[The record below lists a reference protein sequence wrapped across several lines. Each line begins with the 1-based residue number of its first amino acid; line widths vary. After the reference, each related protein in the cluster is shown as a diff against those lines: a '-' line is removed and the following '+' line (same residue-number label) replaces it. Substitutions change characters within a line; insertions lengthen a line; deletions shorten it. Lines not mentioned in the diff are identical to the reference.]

1 MKNRFTLNESERE
14 RILKLH
20 EDEKPGIINRVKG
33 AIQGFKQPQQVLQ
46 QTTQTKE
53 QPVVSANTST
63 SAATDT
69 STSTATNTS
78 TSATTSATTSA
89 ATSSWATSADNS
101 TVCQTKPSKTKS
113 PQVQQVQAILN
124 KVFVPKPESKT
135 IKDCKGG
142 ILFPIKEDGV
152 FGANTAKAV
161 LIAMNYKKL
170 SGGQQPQG
178 QQQQGQQPQGQQGQQ
193 GQQPQGQQ
201 GQQPQGLSNPTI
213 ASTNAGG
220 PETNLADL

>member
-20 EDEKPGIINRVKG
+20 EQQKPGIINRVKG

-46 QTTQTKE
+46 QTTQTVQT
-53 QPVVSANTST
+53 QPVVSA
-63 SAATDT
+63 ATT
-69 STSTATNTS
+69 PVT
-78 TSATTSATTSA
+78 TTSASTTPVTTTSASTSA

-170 SGGQQPQG
+170 SGGQQ
-178 QQQQGQQPQGQQGQQ
+178 QQGQQPQGQQ
-193 GQQPQGQQ
+193 PQ

>member
-20 EDEKPGIINRVKG
+20 EQQKPGIINRVKG

-46 QTTQTKE
+46 QTTQTVQT
-53 QPVVSANTST
+53 QPVVSA
-63 SAATDT
+63 ATT
-69 STSTATNTS
+69 PET
-78 TSATTSATTSA
+78 TTSASTTPVTTTSASTSA

-178 QQQQGQQPQGQQGQQ
+178 QQQQGQQQQGQQPQGQQPQ

>member
-20 EDEKPGIINRVKG
+20 EQQKPGIINRVKG

-46 QTTQTKE
+46 QTTQTVQT
-53 QPVVSANTST
+53 QPVVSAATTPVTTTSASTTPVTTTSAST
-63 SAATDT
+63 SAATT
-69 STSTATNTS
+69 
-78 TSATTSATTSA
+78 
-89 ATSSWATSADNS
+89 SWATSADNS

-178 QQQQGQQPQGQQGQQ
+178 QQPQGQQPQGQQPQ

-201 GQQPQGLSNPTI
+201 PTQQPSVV
-213 ASTNAGG
+213 STGKPDAGG
-220 PETNLADL
+220 PELGGGEL

>member
-20 EDEKPGIINRVKG
+20 EDEKPGILNRFKG

-78 TSATTSATTSA
+78 TSAATSA

-178 QQQQGQQPQGQQGQQ
+178 QQQQGQQPQGQQQQ
-193 GQQPQGQQ
+193 GQQPQQQQ

>member
-20 EDEKPGIINRVKG
+20 KQQKPGIINRVKG

-46 QTTQTKE
+46 QTTQTVQT
-53 QPVVSANTST
+53 QPVVSA
-63 SAATDT
+63 ATT
-69 STSTATNTS
+69 PVT
-78 TSATTSATTSA
+78 TTSASTTPVTTTSASTSA

-170 SGGQQPQG
+170 SGGQQ
-178 QQQQGQQPQGQQGQQ
+178 QQGQQPQGQQ
-193 GQQPQGQQ
+193 PQ